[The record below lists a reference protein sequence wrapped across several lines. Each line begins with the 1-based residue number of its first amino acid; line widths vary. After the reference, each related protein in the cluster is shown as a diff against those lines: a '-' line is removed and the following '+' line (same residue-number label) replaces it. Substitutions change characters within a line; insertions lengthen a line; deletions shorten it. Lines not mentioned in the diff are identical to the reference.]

1 MKAVLNHPAFQANP
15 FAAIHEHLQSTQPV
29 MDEKVPRKD
38 NRSGKK
44 TKKKKKSKAS
54 AGFQSMEI

>member
-15 FAAIHEHLQSTQPV
+15 LAAIHEHLQNTQPV
-29 MDEKVPRKD
+29 LDEKVPRKE

-44 TKKKKKSKAS
+44 TKKKKKPKAS
-54 AGFQSMEI
+54 AGPQSMEI